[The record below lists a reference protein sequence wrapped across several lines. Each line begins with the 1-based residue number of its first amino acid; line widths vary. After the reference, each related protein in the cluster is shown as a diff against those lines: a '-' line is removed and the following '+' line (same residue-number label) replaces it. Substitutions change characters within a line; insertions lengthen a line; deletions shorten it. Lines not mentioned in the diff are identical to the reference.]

1 MAGNAKPHERGE
13 WGSRFGFVLAAAGSA
28 IGLGNIWRFPYVTGQ
43 NGGAAFLIL
52 YLLCVLLLGVP
63 VMVAELTIGRYS
75 RRNPVGAF
83 ATIRPGSYWTLVGY
97 LGVLTGVCILSYY
110 TVMAGYSIG
119 YIVKTLINNQT
130 SFESFTANTWLSIP
144 LFLAFMVLTVLVVQ
158 GGIKDGIER
167 WAKILMPIL
176 LLLLVVLIIRS
187 ITLPGAGKGLT
198 FYFKPDFSKVT
209 GKTILAALGQAFF
222 SLSLGMGAMIT
233 YGSYLS
239 KRDNIVT
246 SGCYVAFFDTLIAVM
261 AGLLIFPALF
271 AMGLDP
277 SEGPGLVFK
286 VLPKIFAS
294 IPGGN
299 VVGAGF
305 FLLLSI
311 AALTSTISLLEVATA
326 FLVDEKHWLRRRA
339 VWIVALVGLCLGLP
353 SVLSQG
359 AVSWLSNLPLPG
371 GDFLGFMDWLF
382 ANIMLAVGAFL
393 ISVFFAWIW
402 RLNAAAAEILEGYPG
417 FQRFSV
423 VFDILLK
430 FFCPAVI
437 LVLLFF
443 LFKGVL

>member
-1 MAGNAKPHERGE
+1 MARNVKPHERGE

-63 VMVAELTIGRYS
+63 VMVAELTIGRFS

-83 ATIRPGSYWTLVGY
+83 ATIRPGSYWTIVGY

-130 SFESFTANTWLSIP
+130 SFESFTANAWLSIP

-158 GGIKDGIER
+158 GGIKEGIER

-209 GKTILAALGQAFF
+209 GRTILAALGQAFF

-271 AMGLDP
+271 AMNQDP
-277 SEGPGLVFK
+277 AAGPGLVFNI
-286 VLPKIFAS
+286 LPAIFREMPFGT
-294 IPGGN
+294 IVG
-299 VVGAGF
+299 VVF
-305 FLLLSI
+305 FILLSI
-311 AALTSTISLLEVATA
+311 AALTSTISLLEVPTA
-326 FLVDEKHWLRRRA
+326 YLVDEKKISRKIA
-339 VWIVALVGLCLGLP
+339 VWMVGLIVFILGLP
-353 SVLSQG
+353 SALSQG
-359 AVSWLSNLPLPG
+359 AVSWLSKPIAMDLE
-371 GDFLGFMDWLF
+371 FLAFMDFIRGNLS
-382 ANIMLAVGAFL
+382 LAFGAFL
-393 ISVFFAWIW
+393 ISIFG
-402 RLNAAAAEILEGYPG
+402 R
-417 FQRFSV
+417 
-423 VFDILLK
+423 
-430 FFCPAVI
+430 
-437 LVLLFF
+437 
-443 LFKGVL
+443 